1 MNSGAWGAF
10 RACFFIGLVLALPA
24 IYMMWRQAKLKKD
37 CTAKADAIVVDCV
50 EKVSHN
56 RVEDKKNT
64 YETTYTYETKYK
76 YSVEGV
82 EYAGSNDRESKEGES
97 FKVFY
102 DPADPKRHYSGKISV
117 FWGWWTWF
125 TFLGGFLMIS
135 AVLIL
140 IL

>member
-1 MNSGAWGAF
+1 MSSGAWGAF
-10 RACFFIGLVLALPA
+10 SACFFIGLILALPA
-24 IYMMWRQAKLKKD
+24 IYMMWRQMKLKND
-37 CTAKADAIVVDCV
+37 CTAKADAIVTGCV
-50 EKVSHN
+50 EKTSRDKDEDG
-56 RVEDKKNT
+56 RVEYNT
-64 YETTYTYETKYK
+64 TYETKYK

-82 EYAGSNDRESKEGES
+82 EYDSSNDRESKEGES
-97 FKVFY
+97 FTLFY

-135 AVLIL
+135 AVLTL